1 MLSKLAVDVDVD
13 VAAAAAA
20 AVVVVVVDVVVVVVV
35 VVDGEVVV
43 HVDAEVGLVNLD
55 SCAGFMFVSG
65 WVAERMDLR
74 YFLSGEYMHS
84 LYKTKC
90 AT

>member
-1 MLSKLAVDVDVD
+1 MTVDVVLHVD
-13 VAAAAAA
+13 VEVA
-20 AVVVVVVDVVVVVVV
+20 VVVVVVV

-43 HVDAEVGLVNLD
+43 HVAAEVGLVNLV

-74 YFLSGEYMHS
+74 YFLSGEYTHS
-84 LYKTKC
+84 LYKRKYGS
-90 AT
+90 

>member
-1 MLSKLAVDVDVD
+1 MNVDIDVVLHVDAE
-13 VAAAAAA
+13 VAA
-20 AVVVVVVDVVVVVVV
+20 VVVV

-43 HVDAEVGLVNLD
+43 HGNAEVGLVYLV
-55 SCAGFMFVSG
+55 SSAGFMFVSG

-84 LYKTKC
+84 LYKRKC
-90 AT
+90 VT